1 MLSTASCSLR
11 RKYFG
16 NIIFERNNRMAYKF
30 PMFFLEVDFNV
41 REISFLYRV
50 MFRRENKLILC
61 G

>member
-1 MLSTASCSLR
+1 
-11 RKYFG
+11 
-16 NIIFERNNRMAYKF
+16 MAYKF